1 MNVQGAEPLDGSPYD
16 FIVVGAGSAGSA
28 VAARLSESGRNR
40 VLLIEAGPTDWN
52 PWIHLPM
59 GYSKLFN
66 DPRVNW
72 MYESEPEPGM
82 NDRVLYQPRGK
93 VLGGSSSINGM
104 MYVRGHPKDFDGWA
118 AAGCPGWGY
127 DDVLPFF
134 KKSEDQS
141 RGADRFHGVGGPLK
155 VSDQSFDRELPNAL
169 CAAAYQAGLTENLDF
184 NSDTQDGFGYYQMN
198 IHKGRRWSA
207 AKGYLKPARSR
218 ANLRILTEA
227 ITERVI
233 VRNSV
238 AEGVLFRHGG
248 RLRSAEA
255 RETIVCAGAIAS
267 PQLLMLSGV
276 GPASHLR
283 EIGVEVIA
291 DRPSV
296 GQNLQDHTNIQL
308 MFRCTRP
315 ITVNDIA
322 NSWLR
327 TLGVGLQYLLTGKGY
342 FSETGIYVGGYAR
355 SDASMDRPDVQMAM
369 AAWSV
374 GARTARG
381 AKPHPFSGF
390 SFSPEHVCPDAR
402 GAIAL
407 RSPDATK
414 PPSIRFN
421 FFQTDYDLK
430 AMMFGIRLIR
440 RIVDQPAMKPYVSV
454 ELQPGPSV
462 QSDEELIAFIRD
474 KAGSDI
480 HAAGSC
486 RMGGDA
492 DSVVDPNLKVRGIAG
507 LRVADASIMP
517 RVVRA
522 NTHAATVMIGEK
534 AAHMILSD
542 LQDPPRCTASGEVHS
557 VSSPPT
563 QFAHPVSSQIQI

>member
-1 MNVQGAEPLDGSPYD
+1 MLDFQDAEPLDGGPYD
-16 FIVVGAGSAGSA
+16 YIVVGAGSAGSA

-40 VLLIEAGPTDWN
+40 VLLLEAGPSDWN

-66 DPRVNW
+66 DPRINW
-72 MYESEPEPGM
+72 MYESEPEPGL
-82 NDRVLYQPRGK
+82 NNRVLYQPRGK

-118 AAGCPGWGY
+118 ASGCPGWSY
-127 DDVLPFF
+127 EDVLPFF
-134 KKSEDQS
+134 RKSEDQS
-141 RGADRFHGVGGPLK
+141 RGEDRFHGIGGPLK

-169 CAAAYQAGLTENLDF
+169 CAAALEAGLPRNPDF

-198 IHKGRRWSA
+198 VHKGRRWSA
-207 AKGYLKPARSR
+207 AKGYLKPARKR
-218 ANLRILTEA
+218 PNLRIVTGA
-227 ITERVI
+227 TAERI
-233 VRNSV
+233 LIRNGV
-238 AEGVLFRHGG
+238 AEGVLFRQGD
-248 RLRSAEA
+248 RLRRVEA
-255 RETIVCAGAIAS
+255 GETILCGGTIAS
-267 PQLLMLSGV
+267 PQLLMLSGI
-276 GPASHLR
+276 GPAAHLK
-283 EIGVEVIA
+283 ETGIDVIA
-291 DRPSV
+291 DRASV

-315 ITVNDIA
+315 ITVNDVA

-327 TLGVGLQYLLTGKGY
+327 TLGTGLQYLLTGKGY

-374 GARTARG
+374 GERTAKG
-381 AKPHPFSGF
+381 AKPHPFSAF

-402 GAIAL
+402 GSVTL
-407 RSPDATK
+407 RSPDAAV
-414 PPSIRFN
+414 PPRIRFN
-421 FFQTDYDLK
+421 FFQTDYDLR

-440 RIVDQPAMKPYVSV
+440 RIVEQPAMKPYVSG
-454 ELQPGPSV
+454 ELQPGKNA
-462 QSDEELIAFIRD
+462 QSDEELIAFIRE

-492 DSVVDPNLKVRGIAG
+492 DSVVDPQLRVRGVAG

-522 NTHAATVMIGEK
+522 NTHAATVMIGEM
-534 AAHMILSD
+534 AAHM
-542 LQDPPRCTASGEVHS
+542 LQAGPCSGS
-557 VSSPPT
+557 NLNLTKSC
-563 QFAHPVSSQIQI
+563 